1 MFKKFLS
8 KYRKRKKWKQLNNF
22 LPFLVIFGVLLIL
35 ESSYFLA
42 RNELSHRLPFG
53 VKIANTEF
61 GLIEA
66 EAAKAELEILV
77 QKFSQQ
83 PLRFEFEDEVLEI
96 LPAEVDLNFAIERKI
111 GVLKNQLVNFEAVE
125 IPTSLNEKRLRK
137 LLLVKFPELE
147 YSPTDAKVFLGKDG
161 ELKIL
166 AEKNGHQTDFEKIAT
181 GVKKIVGS
189 FSSEILKIEN
199 VEIPPKILAKQ
210 LEPFRE
216 ELRKIIAE
224 KLILK
229 KTEYERFEIDLAQRI
244 AWFDFKENGE
254 LKLFLKA
261 DEIDKFV
268 EKELNLLVGELPH
281 DTAITQNLE
290 GEIEFEGVAKNGK
303 TVVSEKLFERI
314 SAALESGKREIEIPF
329 RILPAPVKVTDELRD
344 LGIVEL
350 VGEAITNYDG
360 SPANRQHN
368 IRVAAKRLNGKLIP
382 DGEKFSFLNNLGL
395 VTERNGYRRELVIK
409 EGDIVPEIG
418 GGVCQVSTTFFRTA
432 LNAGLPITRQKP
444 HSMKVSYYN
453 PPGLDATVYP
463 GSVDLEFL
471 NDTGHPLLIQTAVEG
486 AQLRVNFFGTS
497 DGRSVKMAG
506 PFYPNGN
513 PVTNLSRAGMRMF
526 WLREILAVD
535 SEKIE
540 ERYDAAYRLMPVH

>member
-35 ESSYFLA
+35 ESGYFLA

-61 GLIEA
+61 GLIAA
-66 EAAKAELEILV
+66 EAATAELEILV

-111 GVLKNQLVNFEAVE
+111 GVLKNQLVNFGAVE
-125 IPTSLNEKRLRK
+125 IPTSLNEKRLWK

-147 YSPTDAKVFLGKDG
+147 YSPTDAKVFLGEDG

-166 AEKNGHQTDFEKIAT
+166 EEKNGHKTDFEKIAT
-181 GVKKIVGS
+181 KVKKIAGS

-261 DEIDKFV
+261 DEIDKFI

-281 DTAITQNLE
+281 DTAITQNFE
-290 GEIEFEGVAKNGK
+290 GEIEFAGVAKNGK

-314 SAALESGKREIEIPF
+314 SAALESSEREVEIPF

-344 LGIVEL
+344 LGIAEL

-368 IRVAAKRLNGKLIP
+368 IRIAATKLNGVLIP
-382 DGEKFSFLNNLGL
+382 DGEEFYFNQNLGFIN
-395 VTERNGYRRELVIK
+395 TNNGYLKELIIR
-409 EGDIVPEIG
+409 EGDLVPEIG

-432 LNAGLPITRQKP
+432 LDAGLPITRQKP
-444 HSMKVSYYN
+444 HSLKVHYYS
-453 PPGLDATVYP
+453 PPGLDATIYP
-463 GSVDLEFL
+463 GQSDLRFL

-486 AQLRVNFFGTS
+486 TQLRVNFFGTS

-506 PFYPNGN
+506 PFYPNGD

-526 WLREILAVD
+526 WLREILATD
-535 SEKIE
+535 GEKIE
-540 ERYDAAYRLMPVH
+540 ERYDAAYRFMPVH

>member
-1 MFKKFLS
+1 VFKKFLS

-166 AEKNGHQTDFEKIAT
+166 AEKNGHQTDFGKIAT
-181 GVKKIVGS
+181 GLKKIVGS